1 MKKREFMV
9 VTLGG
14 SVLPAW
20 ALGEGEAANGVR
32 TALERGA
39 LAAVGLLGRAD
50 GFMGN
55 PAVRIPLPPAL
66 KEAAK
71 VMKTLGQ
78 GKRVDE
84 LVLAMNR
91 AAEAAVPKAQALLV
105 QTARQLS
112 VKDALQIVRGGETS
126 VTQYFEQKTR
136 TPLAQQFLP
145 IVTDATA
152 QVSLAAKYNALAE
165 KAMAFNLVKA
175 EDAKLEPYVTA
186 KALDGLFRM
195 IGEEEKKIRRD
206 PIATGSKLLR
216 AVFGK

>member
-1 MKKREFMV
+1 MV
-9 VTLGG
+9 
-14 SVLPAW
+14 PAW
-20 ALGEGEAANGVR
+20 ALGENEAADGVR
-32 TALERGA
+32 NALERGA

-66 KEAAK
+66 KDAAK
-71 VMKTLGQ
+71 LLKTLGQ

-112 VKDALQIVRGGETS
+112 VKDALKMVRGGETS

-136 TPLAQQFLP
+136 TPLSQQFLP
-145 IVTDATA
+145 IVTEATSK
-152 QVSLAAKYNALAE
+152 VSLATKYNAVAE
-165 KAMAFNLVKA
+165 KAMAFKLVKA

-186 KALDGLFRM
+186 KALDGLFRL

-206 PIATGSKLLR
+206 PLATGSKLLR

>member
-14 SVLPAW
+14 VVLPAW
-20 ALGEGEAANGVR
+20 ALGEAEAADGVR
-32 TALERGA
+32 NALERGA

-66 KEAAK
+66 KDAAK
-71 VMKTLGQ
+71 LLKTLGQ

-112 VKDALQIVRGGETS
+112 VKDALQMVRGGETS

-136 TPLAQQFLP
+136 TPLSQQFLP
-145 IVTDATA
+145 IVTEATSK
-152 QVSLAAKYNALAE
+152 VSLAAKYNAVAE
-165 KAMAFNLVKA
+165 KAMAFKLVKA

-186 KALDGLFRM
+186 KALDGLFRL